1 MNIKS
6 WSKINKTL
14 NQRIIG
20 EDLCKIKNGCSHINT
35 YYY

>member
-6 WSKINKTL
+6 WSNINKTL
-14 NQRIIG
+14 NQRIIR
-20 EDLCKIKNGCSHINT
+20 EDLCKINQGCNHINT